1 MRFLQRRRKIQMQMM
16 IEDQK
21 PNHQEHSDSV
31 IRYLE
36 ALRPTVNK
44 LEDGL
49 VLSISLE
56 GMVIG
61 YGQETE

>member
-1 MRFLQRRRKIQMQMM
+1 M

-21 PNHQEHSDSV
+21 QNPKVHADSLA
-31 IRYLE
+31 RYLE
-36 ALRPTVNK
+36 ALRPAVNK
-44 LEDGL
+44 MENGL

-61 YGQETE
+61 YGQETK